1 MTAQARKPIIAANW
15 KMHTTP
21 GQARDLAAQTVAAIP
36 AASRDKVEVVL
47 CPPFIA
53 LEGVREAVEGA
64 VSLGAQNMH
73 WQADG
78 AYTGEISPTM
88 LVPWCRYV
96 ILGHSERRQYFGE
109 TNHDVHLKVKAAFAH
124 NLTPIVCVGESL
136 IQREAGETHA
146 WVALQVREALHG
158 TSPDQLATV
167 VLAYEPIWAIG
178 TGKTASGPDAN
189 AVAAMIR
196 EVVASIS
203 DAAAAQTARIQY
215 GGSVNG
221 TNAAEFLSQ
230 PDIDGALVGGASLKP
245 EEFARI
251 VEAAN

>member
-1 MTAQARKPIIAANW
+1 MTAQARKPIVAANW

-36 AASRDKVEVVL
+36 SPTRAAVEIVL

-53 LEGVREAVEGA
+53 LEGVHEAVGSE
-64 VSLGAQNMH
+64 VRLGAQNMH
-73 WQADG
+73 WEAQG
-78 AYTGEISPTM
+78 AFTGEISPTM
-88 LVPWCRYV
+88 LVPWCWYV

-109 TNHDVHLKVKAAFAH
+109 TNHDVHLKVRAAFAH

-136 IQREAGETHA
+136 AQREAGETHA

-158 TSPDQLATV
+158 VSPAQLATL

-196 EVVASIS
+196 AVVASIGG
-203 DAAAAQTARIQY
+203 DTAAQTARIQY

-251 VEAAN
+251 VEAAG